1 MKNKDIEKSLKR
13 AVDVVAE
20 NVFTDV
26 ISFCDESKEDN
37 IILMTPEKKN
47 KRNWIKYAAAVIAV
61 ALIGFAAG
69 IIYSNYFNYSSVV
82 AIEVNPQIE
91 LKVDSE
97 GKVIRA
103 VAKNKEAEQV
113 LEGMELKNVS
123 LDDAAYRIISSLA
136 ANGYL
141 NDMNNSVLLSVKNV
155 RGGGVSTQTLI
166 SGADLAFTDTSLDGA
181 VIMLSIDDDDD
192 RVDQLAR
199 DFNISE
205 AKAELILQI
214 TDTDPTQ
221 NAESLSAL
229 SVNELC
235 AIYQSRN
242 ITNTNTVLSG
252 SVSVKAYIG
261 SDEALNIA
269 LNDAGTVIGV
279 VSELDVEFDSERGV
293 MVYEVEFNAGGREY
307 EYDINAK
314 TGEIVKRN
322 IEGDSSSSGSG
333 NNGSNNNSSDSY
345 ISQQAAL
352 DAALSHAGVSASD
365 IYDYSVEFERE
376 NSIYVYEIDFKS
388 AGYEYNYEIN
398 AVNGQIIKYER
409 EWDD

>member
-1 MKNKDIEKSLKR
+1 MKNKDLEKSLKR

-166 SGADLAFTDTSLDGA
+166 SGADLAFT
-181 VIMLSIDDDDD
+181 
-192 RVDQLAR
+192 
-199 DFNISE
+199 
-205 AKAELILQI
+205 
-214 TDTDPTQ
+214 
-221 NAESLSAL
+221 
-229 SVNELC
+229 
-235 AIYQSRN
+235 
-242 ITNTNTVLSG
+242 
-252 SVSVKAYIG
+252 
-261 SDEALNIA
+261 
-269 LNDAGTVIGV
+269 
-279 VSELDVEFDSERGV
+279 ER
-293 MVYEVEFNAGGREY
+293 
-307 EYDINAK
+307 
-314 TGEIVKRN
+314 
-322 IEGDSSSSGSG
+322 
-333 NNGSNNNSSDSY
+333 
-345 ISQQAAL
+345 L
-352 DAALSHAGVSASD
+352 
-365 IYDYSVEFERE
+365 
-376 NSIYVYEIDFKS
+376 
-388 AGYEYNYEIN
+388 
-398 AVNGQIIKYER
+398 
-409 EWDD
+409 

>member
-269 LNDAGTVIGV
+269 LNDAGTVIGA